1 MSVAHPRHYF
11 RRSVVGAALL
21 GFTSLCASPMTAALA
36 ADSGLNVYNWSDYIA
51 QDTIP
56 NFEKQSGIHVRY
68 DNYDSNDTLQAK
80 LLAGSSG
87 YDIVVPSSDYM
98 TKQIQA
104 GVYQKLDKSKIPNL
118 ANLDPVM
125 MKIISEADPGNLYGA
140 PYAYGTD
147 GIGYNVQAVKKAL
160 GSDAPVDSWSL
171 VFDPANVSKLTG
183 CGVSFLDDA
192 GNAFSAALQYIHK
205 DPNSTNPGDYLAAFE
220 TLKKIRPYIT
230 QFNSSSY
237 INDLA
242 NNDIC
247 VTFGWSGDVG
257 IAHRRA
263 VEAKRSYD
271 IKFTNPKEGG
281 LLWFDVMAIPKD
293 APHPEA
299 ALAWINYIEDPQVN
313 AAITNEVFYPTINLP
328 ARQFVTP
335 AVVQDTGIFP
345 SEDVLKKMT
354 LMKSIPTDIMR
365 LENRL
370 WAQLKTGR

>member
-1 MSVAHPRHYF
+1 MSAAHPRHYF